1 MIQLT
6 DFEPWWRFGAAL
18 LIGALLGTER
28 EFVQQKKDSPD
39 FAGIRTFSLIA
50 LLGAVT
56 AFMIPDFGIFPAALA
71 LGGLVLLIAVSYF
84 STLTQTNKGAGIT
97 TEVAVML
104 TFLLGALVMGEQG
117 TVAIALGVVTA
128 LLLSM
133 KGRLH
138 HVIRQMSAED
148 LRVVLQFALVA
159 AVILPLL
166 PNRAIDPW
174 GLLNPFKIWLVVVL
188 VSGIGFIGYILM
200 KTLGASRGINLTGL
214 LGGLVS
220 STATTISFSSAS
232 RETPIISS
240 HYAQAIILSSSIM
253 FPRMLLLALV
263 IYPPLLYAVG
273 VPLGAMLATGM
284 IIVFLLQRRRITDGQ
299 DSEEQALKLAHPL
312 KLSTAI
318 KFGLFFTVILLIIEF
333 AQGAF
338 GEVGVYIT
346 SALAGLTDVDA
357 ITLSV
362 TQLVKND
369 QLKLRV
375 AGTAVL
381 IAAIMNTIVKGFI
394 AYSSGSP
401 ELRRIVVSAF
411 GVIVV
416 IGVISGVITILAL

>member
-1 MIQLT
+1 MIQLI

-28 EFVQQKKDSPD
+28 EFVQQRKDSPD

-56 AFMIPDFGIFPAALA
+56 AFMIPDFGIFPAVLA
-71 LGGLVLLIAVSYF
+71 LGGLVLLIAASYF
-84 STLTQTNKGAGIT
+84 SILTQTHKEAGIT

-117 TVAIALGVVTA
+117 TVAIALSVVTA
-128 LLLSM
+128 LLLSL

-138 HVIRQMSAED
+138 HAIRQMSAED

-166 PNRAIDPW
+166 PNWPIDPW

-188 VSGIGFIGYILM
+188 VSGIGFVGYVLM

-232 RETPIISS
+232 RETPAISS
-240 HYAQAIILSSSIM
+240 HYSQAVILSSSIM
-253 FPRMLLLALV
+253 FPRMLLLVLV

-273 VPLGAMLATGM
+273 IPLGAMLATGM
-284 IIVFLLQRRRITDGQ
+284 VVVFLLQRQRKADGQ
-299 DSEEQALKLAHPL
+299 ASEEQALKLAHPL

-318 KFGLFFTVILLIIEF
+318 KFGLFFTVILLIVEF

-338 GEVGVYIT
+338 GEVGVYVT

-362 TQLVKND
+362 TQLVEND
-369 QLKLRV
+369 QLQLRV

-411 GVIVV
+411 GVIVI